1 MVLTPTKQIPLGFL
15 APDFELLNPLSGETQ
30 SLINLQSNKATLIV
44 FMCNHCPYVI
54 HILDGLIALAQDY
67 SSQGVS
73 VIAIN
78 SNDTLNYPDDSP
90 EKMIDLVTDY
100 KIPFPYLFDSTQ
112 SVAKAYN
119 AECTP
124 DFSVFDGAMKCVY
137 RGQMDDSRPG
147 NNLPVTGD
155 DIRLVLDSVLLGNNI
170 GISQKPSVGCNI
182 KWK

>member
-155 DIRLVLDSVLLGNNI
+155 DIRLVLDSVLLGNKI

>member
-1 MVLTPTKQIPLGFL
+1 MVLTPTKQIPLGFS
-15 APDFELLNPLSGETQ
+15 APDFELLNPFVGETQ
-30 SLINLQSNKATLIV
+30 SLINLQSTKATLIV

-54 HILDGLIALAQDY
+54 HILDGLIALAEDY
-67 SSQGVS
+67 STQGVS

-90 EKMIDLVTDY
+90 EKMIDLVMDY
-100 KIPFPYLFDSTQ
+100 NIPFPYLFDSTQ
-112 SVAKAYN
+112 NVAKAYN

-124 DFSVFDGAMKCVY
+124 DFSVFDGAMKCIY

-147 NNLPVTGD
+147 NNIPVTGH
-155 DIRLVLDSVLLGNNI
+155 DIRLVLDNVLLGNKI
-170 GISQKPSVGCNI
+170 EISQKPSVGCNI